1 MIDLDDVVSCVAA
14 GIYGDDRMSPRE
26 RDGALASLSALVEEV
41 KRLRE
46 DAVVA
51 RSVETTLTVEVE
63 RLRTNAA
70 ARERFLRREGNLLR
84 AAERDRD
91 DLRDRLRVT
100 AQILIAAVAADGP
113 MNAEDAARKAVAE
126 VERLREQRHDDGKGR
141 RVDAY
146 LAGALDER
154 AAVVAWLREEAEP
167 SPQSFTVRGKEWA
180 KRIDDIADCI
190 ERGEHRREEER

>member
-51 RSVETTLTVEVE
+51 RSVETKLTVEVE

-70 ARERFLRREGNLLR
+70 ARERFLRREGDLLR
-84 AAERDRD
+84 AAERERD
-91 DLRDRLRVT
+91 DLR
-100 AQILIAAVAADGP
+100 
-113 MNAEDAARKAVAE
+113 KE
-126 VERLREQRHDDGKGR
+126 VEHLRAPILHDEVCAACGCARFRHDEY
-141 RVDAY
+141 RVDWVLQTKCWGHGY
-146 LAGALDER
+146 DLDNCPTR
-154 AAVVAWLREEAEP
+154 CKR
-167 SPQSFTVRGKEWA
+167 FVRLTHDGRKP
-180 KRIDDIADCI
+180 
-190 ERGEHRREEER
+190 